1 MEVPSPADGPLGGV
15 LALLG
20 APDLLSLDPLV
31 RLAAD
36 HGALIAFAIAPD
48 GEILR
53 VHGPVPDAI
62 TDARGDTEGQNVF
75 ELYADVPELL
85 GAVARALRG
94 VAVRATLTI
103 DGAVLDCHYVPVCDA
118 DGAVAGLRG
127 VAFPLDGSPQ
137 PLAVPA
143 RAPIYTMDEAGL
155 SPRERAVVRLLAQR
169 VPRADIADRLFITA
183 KTVTTYLGRARGKIA
198 EALGIEIDSTTA
210 LVAFAV
216 RHGWDRDRV
225 DGRSGDSECESGA
238 AERRPSRS

>member
-94 VAVRATLTI
+94 VAVRALLII
-103 DGAVLDCHYVPVCDA
+103 DGAVLDCHYVPVRDPDA
-118 DGAVAGLRG
+118 PSGAGAVLGLRG
-127 VAFPLDGSPQ
+127 VAFPLDPD
-137 PLAVPA
+137 
-143 RAPIYTMDEAGL
+143 APPPETVAETMDAAGL
-155 SPRERAVVRLLAQR
+155 SRQQQRIVRRLARGLSQ
-169 VPRADIADRLFITA
+169 VEIAERLFLSP
-183 KTVTTYLGRARGKIA
+183 KTVGEYVRRACRGLGLGSTGALIALAARN
-198 EALGIEIDSTTA
+198 
-210 LVAFAV
+210 
-216 RHGWDRDRV
+216 GWDRDA
-225 DGRSGDSECESGA
+225 DGD
-238 AERRPSRS
+238 RPDDDPTG